1 MAEENTYLKYIKIA
15 EVGIIGYFFIEVV
28 SEAIYRVTRD
38 YFRDT
43 AKAIKAFVRITAA
56 MILAAIILSYL
67 SDDPFLAA
75 SITTITGLVV
85 AFASQTVIGNMIAG
99 LYLSLTRPFKIGDRI
114 FFNGQFADVIAVDL
128 IYTRMKTLDNV
139 MVSVPN
145 QNLLTTEIDNYGK
158 RTIVRRSC
166 SISVGYELTSEQ
178 VEKALLEAAG
188 MVDQVLESPE
198 PYVWITGFGDFAIEY
213 TLYVFVNQVKR
224 IPKIDSNLKKLVL
237 IVCKKQGIDI
247 STPRLLRTIEE

>member
-1 MAEENTYLKYIKIA
+1 MTERRIDKNGNYIEEHGARVRSLKKTVVIGIILILSVGAITLFLEGIIPETYLKYIKIA

-56 MILAAIILSYL
+56 MILSYL

-114 FFNGQFADVIAVDL
+114 TISGQTGTIFEIGL
-128 IYTRMKTLDNV
+128 LYT
-139 MVSVPN
+139 
-145 QNLLTTEIDNYGK
+145 
-158 RTIVRRSC
+158 
-166 SISVGYELTSEQ
+166 
-178 VEKALLEAAG
+178 
-188 MVDQVLESPE
+188 
-198 PYVWITGFGDFAIEY
+198 
-213 TLYVFVNQVKR
+213 
-224 IPKIDSNLKKLVL
+224 
-237 IVCKKQGIDI
+237 
-247 STPRLLRTIEE
+247 

>member
-1 MAEENTYLKYIKIA
+1 MTERRIDKNGNYIEEHGARVRSLKKTVVIGIILILSVGAITLFLEGIIPETYLKYIKIA

-114 FFNGQFADVIAVDL
+114 TISGQTGTIFEIGL
-128 IYTRMKTLDNV
+128 LYTR
-139 MVSVPN
+139 
-145 QNLLTTEIDNYGK
+145 LLTEQGD
-158 RTIVRRSC
+158 TILAPS
-166 SISVGYELTSEQ
+166 SVLANSAVVLYN
-178 VEKALLEAAG
+178 
-188 MVDQVLESPE
+188 DQSKP
-198 PYVWITGFGDFAIEY
+198 
-213 TLYVFVNQVKR
+213 
-224 IPKIDSNLKKLVL
+224 
-237 IVCKKQGIDI
+237 
-247 STPRLLRTIEE
+247 